1 MKFTKMHGIGNDYV
15 YVNCFEEKVENPS
28 ELAVKISDRHFG
40 VGSDGLILIKP
51 SEMADFCME
60 MYNAD
65 GSQSEMCGNG
75 IRCVGK
81 YVYDYGLTDKERISV
96 ETLAGIKY
104 LDFKIEDGKV
114 SLITVNMGSPEL
126 VPENIPVDIRALKKK
141 QTAINNINKFFDP
154 SYEQAEDEYEKG
166 VVDAHVII
174 DGDSYNITCVS
185 MGNPHCVV
193 FVDDTAS
200 FPLEYVGPKF
210 EESDIFPNRV
220 NAEFIQIISR
230 NEVNM
235 RVWERG
241 SGETLACGTGA
252 CASTVACILN
262 GLTEDEITLHLL
274 GGDLKVR
281 WDREENVVYMTG
293 PAKVVFDGEI
303 DVDAIEVHG

>member
-51 SEMADFCME
+51 SEVADFTME

-104 LDFKIEDGKV
+104 LDFKIENGKV

-126 VPENIPVDIRALKKK
+126 VPEKIPVDVSVLNMDATDLTQIVN
-141 QTAINNINKFFDP
+141 QTLEVDGR
-154 SYEQAEDEYEKG
+154 EYK
-166 VVDAHVII
+166 V
-174 DGDSYNITCVS
+174 TCVS
-185 MGNPHCVV
+185 MGNPHCIT

-200 FPLEYVGPKF
+200 FPLFEIGPKF
-210 EESDIFPNRV
+210 ESHKFFPNRV

-274 GGDLKVR
+274 GGDLKVH

-293 PAKVVFDGEI
+293 PARVVFDGEI

>member
-51 SEMADFCME
+51 SKVADFTME

-126 VPENIPVDIRALKKK
+126 VPANIPVDVSALNMDATDLT
-141 QTAINNINKFFDP
+141 QIV
-154 SYEQAEDEYEKG
+154 DEALE
-166 VVDAHVII
+166 VDGREYKV
-174 DGDSYNITCVS
+174 TCVS
-185 MGNPHCVV
+185 MGNPHCIT
-193 FVDDTAS
+193 FVEDTAS
-200 FPLEYVGPKF
+200 FPLFEIGPKF
-210 EESDIFPNRV
+210 EGHKFFPNRV

-262 GLTEDEITLHLL
+262 GLTDDEITLHLL

-281 WDREENVVYMTG
+281 WDREENLVYMTG
-293 PAKVVFDGEI
+293 PARVSFDGEI
-303 DVDAIEVHG
+303 DVDAIEKHYY